1 MSEIKPSQFW
11 IYKGTSNH
19 CSQLEYDYETD
30 AYEKSTPDGFYD
42 YVCTKDT
49 VQGGIHVL
57 EVEPVLKLL
66 RELGEVKRL
75 VNSVNELLEIESKKN
90 LSKIKPNPN
99 NKYIPIGGDFKK
111 NAAYYEVDHAI
122 NRFSKTLEKLNTF
135 LASIDKGDG
144 K

>member
-30 AYEKSTPDGFYD
+30 TYEKSTPDGFYD

-57 EVEPVLKLL
+57 EAEPVLKLL
-66 RELGEVKRL
+66 REMGEAL
-75 VNSVNELLEIESKKN
+75 ELSVYYQEKAKNFISHYDDCNALIDEESEG
-90 LSKIKPNPN
+90 PCECGMEEFAHN
-99 NKYIPIGGDFKK
+99 NYISQNMAKEQI
-111 NAAYYEVDHAI
+111 
-122 NRFSKTLEKLNTF
+122 EKLNTF
-135 LASIDKGDG
+135 LASIDKEDG

>member
-19 CSQLEYDYETD
+19 CSQLEHDYETD
-30 AYEKSTPDGFYD
+30 TYEKSTPDGFYD

-57 EVEPVLKLL
+57 EAEPVLQMMKEMADYL
-66 RELGEVKRL
+66 REAQAKDRYMHNREDSRYDEIL
-75 VNSVNELLEIESKKN
+75 NSYKSFLSQIES
-90 LSKIKPNPN
+90 
-99 NKYIPIGGDFKK
+99 
-111 NAAYYEVDHAI
+111 E
-122 NRFSKTLEKLNTF
+122 
-135 LASIDKGDG
+135 G

>member
-1 MSEIKPSQFW
+1 MSEIKPRQFW
-11 IYKGTSNH
+11 LAGHHSDPENLVFIF
-19 CSQLEYDYETD
+19 D
-30 AYEKSTPDGFYD
+30 TPDVG
-42 YVCTKDT
+42 V
-49 VQGGIHVL
+49 HVI
-57 EVEPVLKLL
+57 EAEPVLKLL
-66 RELGEVKRL
+66 REVGEVKRL

-135 LASIDKGDG
+135 LTSIDKGE

>member
-30 AYEKSTPDGFYD
+30 TYEKNTPDGFYD

-57 EVEPVLKLL
+57 EAEPVLKLL
-66 RELGEVKRL
+66 REMGDSLKQA
-75 VNSVNELLEIESKKN
+75 IEFIDDMNSKK
-90 LSKIKPNPN
+90 
-99 NKYIPIGGDFKK
+99 KYLIGSVSTKEFKK
-111 NAAYYEVDHAI
+111 ATKSY
-122 NRFSKTLEKLNTF
+122 NTF
-135 LASIDKGDG
+135 LASIDKQA
-144 K
+144 KRRSEI